1 MRSLALLWLTIVAFA
16 LCVAPLPAC
25 HPPMEPRGSIDKPA
39 VAPEVA
45 TAFASARV
53 ALGLL
58 DAAETY
64 HLDSLAHPT
73 DAELKASSDRVA
85 RLVAV
90 RELLERVR
98 QHLAGEV
105 KPDLHQALS
114 DLELLVASARSSGLK
129 IPPEVAA
136 SLAAARQVLP

>member
-1 MRSLALLWLTIVAFA
+1 MRSILLCLLVGLIVGSPF
-16 LCVAPLPAC
+16 LFVSC
-25 HPPMEPRGSIDKPA
+25 HPPMETRVSIAQPS

-45 TAFASARV
+45 TGFACARV
-53 ALGLL
+53 ALSLL

-85 RLVAV
+85 KLIAV

-105 KPDLHQALS
+105 KTDLRQAID
-114 DLELLVASARSSGLK
+114 DLALIAASAQGSGIK
-129 IPPEVAA
+129 VPPEVV
-136 SLAAARQVLP
+136 STILEARKVLP